1 MYGLGWG
8 KVIYIGQFGKGTCGF
23 RSVLLCF
30 FVRFFSVFTFYVF
43 LCFVFCILFFC
54 ISVLLGFCFSD
65 FNGGEKKDT
74 KAKMQVGFICTQILN
89 EQSQKVLVAQVLK
102 KIERVSYS
110 EQPDIFT
117 QYVQKLYVYEPIS
130 LLQLQTQVD
139 THMNSLEF
147 PLEFASLGD

>member
-1 MYGLGWG
+1 MWVPICSVFLFCC
-8 KVIYIGQFGKGTCGF
+8 VFLFGSF
-23 RSVLLCF
+23 LFLLFMF
-30 FVRFFSVFTFYVF
+30 FCVFFSVFCFSVSLFCWVSVF
-43 LCFVFCILFFC
+43 LILT
-54 ISVLLGFCFSD
+54 V
-65 FNGGEKKDT
+65 EKKNDT
-74 KAKMQVGFICTQILN
+74 KAKSWVHMHTILN